1 MEIVLNNVCY
11 SINKVNYKKKS
22 ILENLSIKFSAGLIH
37 GIVGKSGS
45 GKTILIE
52 LLAGKREI
60 TSGEI
65 KLSFANNEVGFLT
78 EEDNDKR
85 NILVIDKIKEEI
97 YLYKNMNHLEFNKRI
112 IDSLKMVNLNESYL
126 YKNWVSLSSGEK
138 KKILIAIMLF
148 HNPKLLLLDDP
159 FRGIDSKGKNEL
171 CKFLKMLKNRYN
183 KTIVITSNDVDSLHK
198 IVDKV
203 YILNGGNI
211 CLSGDKYQVF
221 SNVSKLKKYGV
232 AVPRCILFSNT
243 VLKRKNIKIGYRDD
257 INDLLKD
264 IYRYAKW

>member
-85 NILVIDKIKEEI
+85 NILVIVS
-97 YLYKNMNHLEFNKRI
+97 I
-112 IDSLKMVNLNESYL
+112 IFVI
-126 YKNWVSLSSGEK
+126 
-138 KKILIAIMLF
+138 ILIT
-148 HNPKLLLLDDP
+148 
-159 FRGIDSKGKNEL
+159 KN
-171 CKFLKMLKNRYN
+171 
-183 KTIVITSNDVDSLHK
+183 
-198 IVDKV
+198 
-203 YILNGGNI
+203 G
-211 CLSGDKYQVF
+211 
-221 SNVSKLKKYGV
+221 
-232 AVPRCILFSNT
+232 
-243 VLKRKNIKIGYRDD
+243 
-257 INDLLKD
+257 
-264 IYRYAKW
+264 